1 MDPMKKEASMFK
13 RTGEKGTPSGS
24 STDGSSSVSATL
36 LGVTGSAAK
45 LEGKFDI
52 TDSIEI
58 ECEVGGE
65 LRVGGRLVIGQRGCV
80 RADVHTVDAI
90 IHGEYAGNMV
100 ATGSVDITPTGRV
113 DGNIK
118 TNSLVI
124 SRGGLFN
131 GNVTK
136 LKESDVEAE
145 KPPIHLVRERQ
156 VAHES

>member
-1 MDPMKKEASMFK
+1 MFK
-13 RTGEKGTPSGS
+13 RTTEKSTPSGS
-24 STDGSSSVSATL
+24 STDGSSAVSPTL
-36 LGVTGSAAK
+36 LGVIGSAAK
-45 LEGKFDI
+45 LDGKFDI

-65 LRVGGRLVIGQRGCV
+65 LRVGGKLVIGQRGCV
-80 RADVHTVDAI
+80 RADVYTVDAI

-100 ATGSVDITPTGRV
+100 ATGNVDITPTGRV
-113 DGNIK
+113 EANIK

-124 SRGGLFN
+124 SRGGFFN
-131 GNVTK
+131 GNVAK
-136 LKESDVEAE
+136 LDESDAEAD